1 MEEENMKSKDTL
13 DILSKL
19 IESNLDDSS
28 GKSTSAKSN
37 SSLNNYEQKN
47 DDEVNEESNALND
60 QNKDCTIINII
71 QEKNPGDDDGKI
83 QSNDDIEKKEVEYE
97 NMEEE
102 EKNEK
107 INSYIL
113 EVYKEEEGDN
123 NQKDEE
129 EKEELMEEE
138 KNNDKESLKSNTPCF
153 NGFINVCN
161 KKINQCEKTAIFTN
175 RDITSLIQKNKD
187 EQFNSKIISKKNS
200 KEISHPNEN
209 INNYAYLSGLFNME
223 NQELIS
229 NESLTK
235 ENDDI
240 APENMLLSIIDN
252 INSNSI
258 HDSSDRATNSENGD
272 LPPYD
277 FIQIKETKSKTT
289 QGKG

>member
-1 MEEENMKSKDTL
+1 MKSKDTL
-13 DILSKL
+13 DILSEC
-19 IESNLDDSS
+19 ISNLDDSS

-102 EKNEK
+102 KY
-107 INSYIL
+107 NS
-113 EVYKEEEGDN
+113 VFYKEEEEEGDN
-123 NQKDEE
+123 NQNDEE
-129 EKEELMEEE
+129 EKVELMEEE

-161 KKINQCEKTAIFTN
+161 KKINQCEKTQIFTN

-187 EQFNSKIISKKNS
+187 EQFNSKNISKKNS
-200 KEISHPNEN
+200 KEINHPNED

>member
-1 MEEENMKSKDTL
+1 MKSKDTL
-13 DILSKL
+13 EILSKI
-19 IESNLDDSS
+19 IESIIDDSS

-102 EKNEK
+102 KYN
-107 INSYIL
+107 L
-113 EVYKEEEGDN
+113 LFGEVDKEEEGDN

-138 KNNDKESLKSNTPCF
+138 KNNDKESLKSNTPCL

-161 KKINQCEKTAIFTN
+161 KKINQCEKTQIFTN

-200 KEISHPNEN
+200 KEISHPNEY

-258 HDSSDRATNSENGD
+258 HDSSDRATNCENGAR
-272 LPPYD
+272 PPYD
-277 FIQIKETKSKTT
+277 SIQIKETKSKTT

>member
-1 MEEENMKSKDTL
+1 MKSKDTL

-102 EKNEK
+102 KY
-107 INSYIL
+107 NS
-113 EVYKEEEGDN
+113 VFYKEEEEEGDN
-123 NQKDEE
+123 NQNDEE

-161 KKINQCEKTAIFTN
+161 KKINQCEKTQIFTN

-187 EQFNSKIISKKNS
+187 EQFNSKNISKKNS
-200 KEISHPNEN
+200 KEISHPNED

-272 LPPYD
+272 RPSYD

>member
-1 MEEENMKSKDTL
+1 MKSKDTL
-13 DILSKL
+13 DILSEC
-19 IESNLDDSS
+19 ISNLDDSS

-102 EKNEK
+102 KYN
-107 INSYIL
+107 L
-113 EVYKEEEGDN
+113 LFWEVDKEEEGDN
-123 NQKDEE
+123 NQNDEE
-129 EKEELMEEE
+129 EKVELMEEE

-161 KKINQCEKTAIFTN
+161 KKINQCEKTQIFTN

-187 EQFNSKIISKKNS
+187 EQFNSKNISKKNS

-209 INNYAYLSGLFNME
+209 INDYAYLSGLFNME

>member
-1 MEEENMKSKDTL
+1 MKSKDTL
-13 DILSKL
+13 DILSEC
-19 IESNLDDSS
+19 ISNLDDSS

-102 EKNEK
+102 KYN
-107 INSYIL
+107 L
-113 EVYKEEEGDN
+113 LFGEVDKEEEGDN

-161 KKINQCEKTAIFTN
+161 KKINQCEKTQIFTN
-175 RDITSLIQKNKD
+175 RDITPLIQKNKD
-187 EQFNSKIISKKNS
+187 EQFNSKNISKKNS
-200 KEISHPNEN
+200 KEISHPNED
-209 INNYAYLSGLFNME
+209 INYYAYLSGLFNME

-258 HDSSDRATNSENGD
+258 HDSSDRATNCENGD
-272 LPPYD
+272 RPPYD

>member
-1 MEEENMKSKDTL
+1 MKSKDTL

-102 EKNEK
+102 KYK
-107 INSYIL
+107 L
-113 EVYKEEEGDN
+113 LFWEVDKEEEGDN
-123 NQKDEE
+123 NQNDEE
-129 EKEELMEEE
+129 EKVELMEEE

-161 KKINQCEKTAIFTN
+161 KKINQCEKTAIYTD

-200 KEISHPNEN
+200 NEISHPNEN
-209 INNYAYLSGLFNME
+209 INDYAYLSGLFNME

-240 APENMLLSIIDN
+240 VPENMLLSIIDN

>member
-1 MEEENMKSKDTL
+1 MKSKDTL

-102 EKNEK
+102 KY
-107 INSYIL
+107 NSYF
-113 EVYKEEEGDN
+113 YKEEEEEGDN
-123 NQKDEE
+123 NQNDEE
-129 EKEELMEEE
+129 EKVELMEEE
-138 KNNDKESLKSNTPCF
+138 KNNDKESLKSNTPCL

-161 KKINQCEKTAIFTN
+161 KKINQCEKTQIFTN

-187 EQFNSKIISKKNS
+187 EQFNSKNISKKNS
-200 KEISHPNEN
+200 KEISHPNED
-209 INNYAYLSGLFNME
+209 INDYAYLSGLFNME

-258 HDSSDRATNSENGD
+258 HDSSDRATNCENGD
-272 LPPYD
+272 RPPYD

>member
-1 MEEENMKSKDTL
+1 MKSKDTL
-13 DILSKL
+13 DILSKY
-19 IESNLDDSS
+19 IESIKDDSS

-83 QSNDDIEKKEVEYE
+83 QSNDDIEIKGVEYE

-102 EKNEK
+102 KY
-107 INSYIL
+107 NSL
-113 EVYKEEEGDN
+113 FGEVDKEEEGDN
-123 NQKDEE
+123 NQNDEE
-129 EKEELMEEE
+129 EKVELMEEE
-138 KNNDKESLKSNTPCF
+138 KNNDKESLKSNTPCL

-161 KKINQCEKTAIFTN
+161 KKINQCEKTQIFTN

-200 KEISHPNEN
+200 KEISHPNEY

-258 HDSSDRATNSENGD
+258 HDSSDRATNCENGD

>member
-1 MEEENMKSKDTL
+1 MKSKDTL

-19 IESNLDDSS
+19 IESIIDDSS

-83 QSNDDIEKKEVEYE
+83 QSNDDIEIKEVEYE
-97 NMEEE
+97 NMEVE

-107 INSYIL
+107 INS
-113 EVYKEEEGDN
+113 VFYKEEEEEGDN
-123 NQKDEE
+123 NQNDEE

-161 KKINQCEKTAIFTN
+161 KKINQCEKTQIFTN

-200 KEISHPNEN
+200 NEISHPNEN
-209 INNYAYLSGLFNME
+209 INDYAYLSGLFNME

-272 LPPYD
+272 RPSYD

>member
-1 MEEENMKSKDTL
+1 MKSKDTL

-83 QSNDDIEKKEVEYE
+83 QSNDDIETKEVEYE

-102 EKNEK
+102 EKYEK
-107 INSYIL
+107 INYLFS
-113 EVYKEEEGDN
+113 EVDKEEEGDN
-123 NQKDEE
+123 NQNDEE

-161 KKINQCEKTAIFTN
+161 KKINQCEKTQIFTN

-187 EQFNSKIISKKNS
+187 EQFNSKNISKKNS
-200 KEISHPNEN
+200 KEISHPNED
-209 INNYAYLSGLFNME
+209 INDYAYLSGLFNME

-272 LPPYD
+272 RPPYD

>member
-1 MEEENMKSKDTL
+1 MKSKDTL

-102 EKNEK
+102 KY
-107 INSYIL
+107 NSYF
-113 EVYKEEEGDN
+113 YKEEEEEGDN
-123 NQKDEE
+123 NQNDEE

-138 KNNDKESLKSNTPCF
+138 KNNDKESLKSNTLCF

-161 KKINQCEKTAIFTN
+161 KKINQCEKTQIFTN

-187 EQFNSKIISKKNS
+187 EQFNSKNISKKNS
-200 KEISHPNEN
+200 KEISHPNED
-209 INNYAYLSGLFNME
+209 INDYAYLSGLFNME

-258 HDSSDRATNSENGD
+258 HDSSDRATNCENGD

>member
-1 MEEENMKSKDTL
+1 MKSKDTL

-97 NMEEE
+97 NMEVE

-107 INSYIL
+107 INSDF
-113 EVYKEEEGDN
+113 YKEEEEEGDN
-123 NQKDEE
+123 NQNDEE
-129 EKEELMEEE
+129 EKVELMEEE

-161 KKINQCEKTAIFTN
+161 KKINQCEKTQIFTN

-187 EQFNSKIISKKNS
+187 EQFNSKNISKKNS

-209 INNYAYLSGLFNME
+209 IKYYAYLSGLFNME

-272 LPPYD
+272 RPSYD

>member
-1 MEEENMKSKDTL
+1 MKSKDTL

-19 IESNLDDSS
+19 IESIIDDSS

-83 QSNDDIEKKEVEYE
+83 QSNDDIEIKEVEYE
-97 NMEEE
+97 NMEVE

-107 INSYIL
+107 INS
-113 EVYKEEEGDN
+113 VFYKEEEEEGDN
-123 NQKDEE
+123 NQNDEE

-161 KKINQCEKTAIFTN
+161 KKINQCEKTQIFTN

-187 EQFNSKIISKKNS
+187 EQFNSKNISKKNS

-209 INNYAYLSGLFNME
+209 INDYAYLSGLFNME

-258 HDSSDRATNSENGD
+258 HDYSSDRATNSENGD
-272 LPPYD
+272 RPSYD

>member
-1 MEEENMKSKDTL
+1 MKSKDTL
-13 DILSKL
+13 DILSEC
-19 IESNLDDSS
+19 ISNLDDSS

-83 QSNDDIEKKEVEYE
+83 QSNDDIEIKQVEYE

-102 EKNEK
+102 KYN
-107 INSYIL
+107 L
-113 EVYKEEEGDN
+113 LFWEVDKEEEGDN
-123 NQKDEE
+123 NQNDEE
-129 EKEELMEEE
+129 EKVELMEEE

-161 KKINQCEKTAIFTN
+161 KKINQCEKTQIFTN

-187 EQFNSKIISKKNS
+187 EQFNSKNISKKNS

-209 INNYAYLSGLFNME
+209 INDYAYLSGLFNME

>member
-1 MEEENMKSKDTL
+1 MEVD
-13 DILSKL
+13 
-19 IESNLDDSS
+19 
-28 GKSTSAKSN
+28 
-37 SSLNNYEQKN
+37 
-47 DDEVNEESNALND
+47 
-60 QNKDCTIINII
+60 
-71 QEKNPGDDDGKI
+71 
-83 QSNDDIEKKEVEYE
+83 
-97 NMEEE
+97 
-102 EKNEK
+102 
-107 INSYIL
+107 
-113 EVYKEEEGDN
+113 KEEEGDN
-123 NQKDEE
+123 NQNDEE

-138 KNNDKESLKSNTPCF
+138 KNNDKESLKSNTPCL

-161 KKINQCEKTAIFTN
+161 KKINQCEKTQIFTN

-187 EQFNSKIISKKNS
+187 EQFNSKNISKKNS
-200 KEISHPNEN
+200 KEISHPNED

>member
-1 MEEENMKSKDTL
+1 MKSKDTL

-83 QSNDDIEKKEVEYE
+83 QSNDDIEIKEVEYE

-102 EKNEK
+102 KY
-107 INSYIL
+107 NS
-113 EVYKEEEGDN
+113 VFYKEEEEEGDN
-123 NQKDEE
+123 NQNDEE
-129 EKEELMEEE
+129 EKVELMEEE
-138 KNNDKESLKSNTPCF
+138 KNNDKESLKSNTPCL

-161 KKINQCEKTAIFTN
+161 KKINQCEKTQIFTN

-187 EQFNSKIISKKNS
+187 EQFNSKNISKKNS
-200 KEISHPNEN
+200 KEISHPNED

>member
-1 MEEENMKSKDTL
+1 MKSKDTL

-97 NMEEE
+97 NMEVE

-107 INSYIL
+107 IKL
-113 EVYKEEEGDN
+113 LFWEVDKEEEGDN
-123 NQKDEE
+123 NQNDEE

-161 KKINQCEKTAIFTN
+161 KKINQCEKTQIFTN

-187 EQFNSKIISKKNS
+187 EQFNSKNISKKNS
-200 KEISHPNEN
+200 KEISHPNED
-209 INNYAYLSGLFNME
+209 INDYAYLSGLFNME

-272 LPPYD
+272 RPPYD

>member
-1 MEEENMKSKDTL
+1 MKSKDTL
-13 DILSKL
+13 DILSEC
-19 IESNLDDSS
+19 ISNLDDSS

-83 QSNDDIEKKEVEYE
+83 QSNDDIEIKGVEYE

-102 EKNEK
+102 KYN
-107 INSYIL
+107 L
-113 EVYKEEEGDN
+113 LFGEVDKEEEGDN
-123 NQKDEE
+123 NQNDEE

-138 KNNDKESLKSNTPCF
+138 KNNDKESLKSNTPCL

-161 KKINQCEKTAIFTN
+161 KKINQCEKTQIFTN

-187 EQFNSKIISKKNS
+187 EQFNSKNISKKNS
-200 KEISHPNEN
+200 KEISHPNED
-209 INNYAYLSGLFNME
+209 INDYAYLSGLFNME

>member
-1 MEEENMKSKDTL
+1 MKSKDTL
-13 DILSKL
+13 EILSKL

-60 QNKDCTIINII
+60 QNKDCTVINII

-97 NMEEE
+97 NMEVE

-107 INSYIL
+107 IKL
-113 EVYKEEEGDN
+113 LFWEVDKEEEGDN
-123 NQKDEE
+123 NQNDEE

-161 KKINQCEKTAIFTN
+161 KKINQCEKTQIFTN

-187 EQFNSKIISKKNS
+187 EQFNSKIIKKNS
-200 KEISHPNEN
+200 KEISHPNED
-209 INNYAYLSGLFNME
+209 INDYAYLSGLFNME

>member
-1 MEEENMKSKDTL
+1 MKSKDTL

-97 NMEEE
+97 NMEVE

-107 INSYIL
+107 INSDF
-113 EVYKEEEGDN
+113 YKEEEEEGDN

-161 KKINQCEKTAIFTN
+161 KKINQCEKTQIFTN

-187 EQFNSKIISKKNS
+187 EQFNSKNISKKNS
-200 KEISHPNEN
+200 KEINHPNED
-209 INNYAYLSGLFNME
+209 INDYAYLSGLFNME

-272 LPPYD
+272 RPPYD

>member
-1 MEEENMKSKDTL
+1 MKSKDTL

-97 NMEEE
+97 NMEVE

-107 INSYIL
+107 INSDF
-113 EVYKEEEGDN
+113 YKEEEEEGDN
-123 NQKDEE
+123 NQNDEE

-161 KKINQCEKTAIFTN
+161 KKINQCEKTQIFTN

-187 EQFNSKIISKKNS
+187 EQFNSKNISKKNS
-200 KEISHPNEN
+200 KEISHPNED
-209 INNYAYLSGLFNME
+209 INDYAYLSGLFNME

-240 APENMLLSIIDN
+240 VPENMLSIIDN

-272 LPPYD
+272 RPPYD

>member
-1 MEEENMKSKDTL
+1 MKSKDTL

-19 IESNLDDSS
+19 IESIIDDSS

-102 EKNEK
+102 KYN
-107 INSYIL
+107 L
-113 EVYKEEEGDN
+113 LFGEVDKEEEGDN
-123 NQKDEE
+123 NQNDEE

-138 KNNDKESLKSNTPCF
+138 KNNDKESLKSNTPCL

-161 KKINQCEKTAIFTN
+161 KKINQCEKTAIYTD

-187 EQFNSKIISKKNS
+187 EQFNSKNISKKNS
-200 KEISHPNEN
+200 KEISHQNEY
-209 INNYAYLSGLFNME
+209 INYYAYLSGLFNME

-258 HDSSDRATNSENGD
+258 HDSSDRATNCENGD
-272 LPPYD
+272 RPPYD

>member
-1 MEEENMKSKDTL
+1 MKSKDTL

-102 EKNEK
+102 KYK
-107 INSYIL
+107 L
-113 EVYKEEEGDN
+113 LFWEVDKEEEGDN
-123 NQKDEE
+123 NQNDEE
-129 EKEELMEEE
+129 EKVELMEEE

-161 KKINQCEKTAIFTN
+161 KKINQCEKTQIFTN

-272 LPPYD
+272 RPSYD